1 MVHLKPG
8 EVIGV
13 RVGPVTHVGIVSDRY
28 AGGMPMVISN
38 SHRAGCVAEE
48 PFSVFQGSYSLVSVP
63 QTVSLPASLIL
74 FRAREKLGTK
84 WNLFTWNCEHFVH
97 WALGLEPKSP
107 QLNQAIAVAGGL
119 AIFMRLAQA

>member
-13 RVGPVTHVGIVSDRY
+13 RVGLVTHVGIVSDRY
-28 AGGMPMVISN
+28 AEGMPMVISN

-48 PFSVFQGSYSLVSVP
+48 PLNIFQSKYSLVLVP
-63 QTVSLPASLIL
+63 QTLTLPPSLIL
-74 FRAREKLGTK
+74 SRAREKLGTK
-84 WNLFTWNCEHFVH
+84 WNLITWNCEHFVH

-119 AIFMRLAQA
+119 AALMRLAQA